1 MKRNHPIRPH
11 AALRGGL
18 RIGTWVVS
26 LPADRP
32 SITPCSGSR
41 IGGLPVPI

>member
-26 LPADRP
+26 LPAGHP
-32 SITPCSGSR
+32 SIAPTTGSR
-41 IGGLPVPI
+41 MGGLPVPI